1 MSDVKDMPTNGAFLA
16 RYRNE
21 NDTLIADTYGWQD
34 GKLKKFCFDAGKVTW
49 KDVSDGAVHELRS
62 NPDVIYTPHS

>member
-1 MSDVKDMPTNGAFLA
+1 MSDVKIMPKNGAFLA

-34 GKLKKFCFDAGKVTW
+34 GKLKKFVFNAGKVTW
-49 KDVSDGAVHELRS
+49 EDVPDGVVHELKS
-62 NPDVIYTPHS
+62 NPDVIYTVHS